1 MVRKR
6 RRRWERFQFE
16 EGSMQTVDAPCSVA
30 AAVVALYVFVQ
41 AML

>member
-6 RRRWERFQFE
+6 RMRWERFPFE
-16 EGSMQTVDAPCSVA
+16 EGSMQTVDALLSVA
-30 AAVVALYVFVQ
+30 AAALYVFVQ